1 MQLSCFR
8 RQYNE
13 ENKRRDALASP
24 EYIAAK
30 RPEEEEEDTPDDV
43 STEGGILHEEH
54 FHEIKIPGNKTVLT
68 EFLRFEFLAVM
79 A

>member
-1 MQLSCFR
+1 MQLSCLS
-8 RQYNE
+8 RQYHE
-13 ENKRRDALASP
+13 ENKQPEALASP

-54 FHEIKIPGNKTVLT
+54 FHEIKMPGDQAVCTG
-68 EFLRFEFLAVM
+68 FLRFEYLAVM

>member
-1 MQLSCFR
+1 MSYLS

-13 ENKRRDALASP
+13 ENKRREALASP

-30 RPEEEEEDTPDDV
+30 RPEEEEEEDTPDDV

-54 FHEIKIPGNKTVLT
+54 FHEIKMPGNKTVLT
-68 EFLRFEFLAVM
+68 EFLRFEYLAVM